1 MWKETKACSVINGC
15 LFMQKQP
22 QKTNC
27 KKAVGADSC
36 KDFTG
41 VTYIHT
47 QCADLAGGRSDS
59 LISILSLSVM
69 GPVVAILLTLSPS
82 LFFSTLRQFFIAML
96 QNSTLNVSNQKDS
109 QQSCF
114 STAVGSTVMTS
125 YTIIICF
132 TLLPLY
138 IFIIYLGF
146 QQWLQQH
153 SAKSISHSD
162 VFTFNMIVME
172 LINIIGSIIIVVGKQ
187 TSLPQLMEVG
197 SFLFS
202 FNFSGQ
208 VFFHLLTCVERY
220 LAVVHP
226 FIYRSLWKEKA
237 IRIRNAIIVWVWL
250 LCLASLGIIAQ
261 KEKMALETVFY
272 VCILPMLLVMSLC
285 NLSILLVLNRARPG
299 DSRHPQADQSKM
311 RAFYTILLITAVL
324 LLKFGWEMISF
335 RIIYSLQLHGEQKC
349 AIILSTVWTNIP
361 SNLVLPLLFLHRA
374 GKLQCL
380 KNQRG

>member
-1 MWKETKACSVINGC
+1 
-15 LFMQKQP
+15 
-22 QKTNC
+22 
-27 KKAVGADSC
+27 
-36 KDFTG
+36 
-41 VTYIHT
+41 
-47 QCADLAGGRSDS
+47 
-59 LISILSLSVM
+59 M

-109 QQSCF
+109 QQYCF
-114 STAVGSTVMTS
+114 STAVGSTIMTS

-138 IFIIYLGF
+138 IFVIYLGF

-153 SAKSISHSD
+153 SAKCISHSD
-162 VFTFNMIVME
+162 VFTFNLIVME
-172 LINIIGSIIIVVGKQ
+172 LINITGSIFMGVGKQ
-187 TSLPQLMEVG
+187 TSLPQMMEVG
-197 SFLFS
+197 SFLFT

-237 IRIRNAIIVWVWL
+237 IRIRNAILLWVWL
-250 LCLASLGIIAQ
+250 LCFASLGIPARKDEMA
-261 KEKMALETVFY
+261 KETIIY
-272 VCILPMLLVMSLC
+272 VCVLPTLLVISLC
-285 NLSILLVLNRARPG
+285 NLNILLVLNRARPG
-299 DSRHPQADQSKM
+299 DTRHPQADQSKM
-311 RAFYTILLITAVL
+311 RAFYIILLIAAVL

-335 RIIYSLQLHGEQKC
+335 RIIYSLQLHEEQKC
-349 AIILSTVWTNIP
+349 AIMLSTVWTNIP

>member
-1 MWKETKACSVINGC
+1 
-15 LFMQKQP
+15 
-22 QKTNC
+22 
-27 KKAVGADSC
+27 
-36 KDFTG
+36 
-41 VTYIHT
+41 
-47 QCADLAGGRSDS
+47 
-59 LISILSLSVM
+59 M
-69 GPVVAILLTLSPS
+69 GPVVAILLTL
-82 LFFSTLRQFFIAML
+82 LIAIFSTLQQFFIAML

-109 QQSCF
+109 QHFCF
-114 STAVGSTVMTS
+114 STAAGSTILTS

-138 IFIIYLGF
+138 IFVIYLGF

-172 LINIIGSIIIVVGKQ
+172 LVNIIGSIVMGVAKEI
-187 TSLPQLMEVG
+187 SLPQMMEVG
-197 SFLFS
+197 SYLFS

-250 LCLASLGIIAQ
+250 LCFASLGIVAQ
-261 KEKMALETVFY
+261 RDVMARETVMY

-285 NLSILLVLNRARPG
+285 NLNILVVLYRARPG
-299 DSRHPQADQSKM
+299 DTHHPQADQSKM
-311 RAFYTILLITAVL
+311 RVFYTILLITAVL

-335 RIIYSLQLHGEQKC
+335 RIIYSLQLHEEQEC
-349 AIILSTVWTNIP
+349 AIMLSTVWTNIP

>member
-1 MWKETKACSVINGC
+1 
-15 LFMQKQP
+15 
-22 QKTNC
+22 
-27 KKAVGADSC
+27 
-36 KDFTG
+36 
-41 VTYIHT
+41 
-47 QCADLAGGRSDS
+47 
-59 LISILSLSVM
+59 M

-96 QNSTLNVSNQKDS
+96 QNSTLNISNQKDS

-114 STAVGSTVMTS
+114 SSAVGYTIVTS

-172 LINIIGSIIIVVGKQ
+172 LINIIGSIIMGVAKQ
-187 TSLPQLMEVG
+187 TSLPQMMEVG
-197 SFLFS
+197 IFLFS

-261 KEKMALETVFY
+261 KDKMASETIFY
-272 VCILPMLLVMSLC
+272 VCIMPMLLVMSLC
-285 NLSILLVLNRARPG
+285 NLNILLVLNRARPG
-299 DSRHPQADQSKM
+299 DTRHPQADQSKM

-324 LLKFGWEMISF
+324 LLKFGWEMTSF
-335 RIIYSLQLHGEQKC
+335 KITYSLQLHEDQKC
-349 AIILSTVWTNIP
+349 AIMLSTVWTNIP
-361 SNLVLPLLFLHRA
+361 SNLVLPLLFLHRT